1 MTHMKPNVGSPI
13 APFELPALGME
24 NTITIGGKKQRWSIL
39 FVYRGRHCPRCKKFL
54 NKLNAVLPSWT
65 DQMDVMVASADNAE
79 KAAADKAEFGW
90 DFNLAYDL
98 TEDQMRALGLYVSS
112 PLSEAE
118 TNANFAEPGV
128 FAMRPDGTLML
139 VDISNGP
146 AARPD
151 LEELLDGMIFNI
163 TNDRPVRGTA

>member
-1 MTHMKPNVGSPI
+1 MVIEP
-13 APFELPALGME
+13 GMA
-24 NTITIGGKKQRWSIL
+24 RWTML

-54 NKLNAVLPSWT
+54 GKLNAALPAWQEVL
-65 DQMDVMVASADNAE
+65 DVVVTSGDPR
-79 KAAADKAEFGW
+79 DKAQADAQEFGW
-90 DFNLAYDL
+90 NFPLCHSL
-98 TEDQMRALGLYVSS
+98 TEDQMRTLGLYVSD

-118 TNANFAEPGV
+118 TTHRFAEPGA
-128 FAMRPDGTLML
+128 FGIRPDGTLML

-163 TNDRPVRGTA
+163 TNDRPTRGLA